1 MADRTRA
8 RDQVTVSGFPIQPQ
22 SISSIEIEIL
32 SESPWAT
39 LVPPTTGSL
48 EGVTLSSLEDCT
60 VGTVELNV
68 PSGMALYV
76 SPKPEHPL
84 SSCTAMSSYPRTGLA
99 PSQLAN
105 SNRSAQDMTT
115 ANLTVGPAN
124 YTSLRDCRSGGLAD
138 DATFAL
144 MGYPN
149 GSSGLNSE
157 PSLLAHVRGFIH
169 ASPSLPTPLHT
180 PTATAQRSAGTML
193 LLSQYARQFWCF
205 NEHSNLTVSPGI
217 MFACGRVEEHVQA
230 CTCTHCTRIADLG
243 LITVQPHRLPF
254 LRRHGSYHQS

>member
-144 MGYPN
+144 MGLLMYVVLFMLHPPYRP
-149 GSSGLNSE
+149 LYIRRRPRHSE
-157 PSLLAHVRGFIH
+157 
-169 ASPSLPTPLHT
+169 
-180 PTATAQRSAGTML
+180 
-193 LLSQYARQFWCF
+193 
-205 NEHSNLTVSPGI
+205 
-217 MFACGRVEEHVQA
+217 VQA
-230 CTCTHCTRIADLG
+230 QCFCCLNTHDNSGVSMSTVISRCLLGSCSRVVGWKSMFRPARVHIALVS
-243 LITVQPHRLPF
+243 LTLA
-254 LRRHGSYHQS
+254 